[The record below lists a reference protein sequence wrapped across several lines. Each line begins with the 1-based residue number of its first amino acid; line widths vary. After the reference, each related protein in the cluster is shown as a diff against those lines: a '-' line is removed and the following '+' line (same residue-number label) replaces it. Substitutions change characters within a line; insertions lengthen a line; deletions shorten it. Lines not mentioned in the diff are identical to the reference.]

1 MRSIVARAENPR
13 ASARAAQSTR
23 SRPGAPG
30 TVLGSAMPICI
41 MGQNLRRLELFPL
54 ARSLDPFGRAPR
66 GALRSA
72 RTRTTRSRSVTR
84 PSSRPS
90 CATGITPVS
99 NCFIIA
105 AASAAFIPGP
115 AVSGDSVMA
124 WRTRIDMASPPSS
137 RMTYPEPV
145 TGKPDWEGLE
155 GSRVEISS
163 AADRLN
169 PGGRV
174 DLRGQGGHT
183 PERRPPGTAPSPSG
197 VCRLRS
203 SVGKDGVLVLGFP
216 PGHGRAQQVGQDEI
230 CLCQPNVPAHLVS
243 SGSSVVRPLVSDGWP
258 TDLNTPFG
266 ARVRRVTFGGMLKRV
281 KRSRVVR
288 IAQATADRYGD
299 DAGGYL
305 AAAIAFYGF
314 LSFFPLVL
322 LGVSIVGFAF
332 ESSPGL
338 QEEVETALTRSV
350 PGVEPLVTQ
359 SLRAAREAR
368 VSLGLVGLA
377 GLLWTGTGVVGA
389 GRNAVR
395 IVFREGS
402 QMPGLRR
409 MAWLLA
415 VTIGLGVVALTA
427 MALSTLAASLEGEG
441 VGGVALRIVGL
452 ALGFGLDVV
461 LFLVTYRVLRSGR
474 AAWPELVPGAVFVA
488 IGWTGLKL
496 LGAWYANRIAEGS
509 APVYGA
515 FATTVGVLVI
525 MYVAARLYVYG
536 AELNAVLLEERGGFG
551 MDDETERRRNGLPSE
566 LKTGQL
572 VGRMAGD
579 VGLLIRKEVE
589 LARQEVTEGISAKL
603 QGAAAFGAAAALGLF
618 VLGFLLAA
626 GAAALDL
633 VMPLWAALLIMAGVV
648 LVAAVAAAMF
658 GRARLRQPVSPKQA
672 KRTMKEDV
680 EWARAQL
687 RR

>member
-1 MRSIVARAENPR
+1 MAAIRPSAGPRGRLPPPRGSAVYEARSGRTGSSFSVPRRVMAAPSMSARIR
-13 ASARAAQSTR
+13 FASA
-23 SRPGAPG
+23 SR
-30 TVLGSAMPICI
+30 TS
-41 MGQNLRRLELFPL
+41 QR
-54 ARSLDPFGRAPR
+54 
-66 GALRSA
+66 
-72 RTRTTRSRSVTR
+72 
-84 PSSRPS
+84 
-90 CATGITPVS
+90 
-99 NCFIIA
+99 
-105 AASAAFIPGP
+105 
-115 AVSGDSVMA
+115 
-124 WRTRIDMASPPSS
+124 
-137 RMTYPEPV
+137 
-145 TGKPDWEGLE
+145 
-155 GSRVEISS
+155 ISS
-163 AADRLN
+163 PRFV
-169 PGGRV
+169 G
-174 DLRGQGGHT
+174 
-183 PERRPPGTAPSPSG
+183 
-197 VCRLRS
+197 RS
-203 SVGKDGVLVLGFP
+203 S
-216 PGHGRAQQVGQDEI
+216 
-230 CLCQPNVPAHLVS
+230 S
-243 SGSSVVRPLVSDGWP
+243 VSDGWP
-258 TDLNTPFG
+258 TGLSTPFG
-266 ARVRRVTFGGMLKRV
+266 AWARGVTFGGMLERI

-338 QEEVETALTRSV
+338 PEEVETALSRSV
-350 PGVEPLVTQ
+350 PGVEPMVTQ

-395 IVFREGS
+395 TVFREGS

-496 LGAWYANRIAEGS
+496 LGAWYASRTAEGS

-525 MYVAARLYVYG
+525 MYLAARLYVYG
-536 AELNAVLLEERGGFG
+536 AGLNAVLLEERGGFG

-566 LKTGQL
+566 LSTGRL

-603 QGAAAFGAAAALGLF
+603 QGAAGFGAAAALGLF
-618 VLGFLLAA
+618 VVGFLLA
-626 GAAALDL
+626 GG
-633 VMPLWAALLIMAGVV
+633 GVV

-658 GRARLRQPVSPKQA
+658 GRARMRQPVSPEQA
-672 KRTMKEDV
+672 KRTIKEDV

>member
-1 MRSIVARAENPR
+1 MAAIRPSAGPRGRLPPPRGSAVYEARSGRTGSSFSVPRRVMAAPSMSARIR
-13 ASARAAQSTR
+13 FASA
-23 SRPGAPG
+23 SR
-30 TVLGSAMPICI
+30 TS
-41 MGQNLRRLELFPL
+41 QR
-54 ARSLDPFGRAPR
+54 
-66 GALRSA
+66 
-72 RTRTTRSRSVTR
+72 
-84 PSSRPS
+84 
-90 CATGITPVS
+90 
-99 NCFIIA
+99 
-105 AASAAFIPGP
+105 
-115 AVSGDSVMA
+115 
-124 WRTRIDMASPPSS
+124 
-137 RMTYPEPV
+137 
-145 TGKPDWEGLE
+145 
-155 GSRVEISS
+155 ISS
-163 AADRLN
+163 PRFV
-169 PGGRV
+169 G
-174 DLRGQGGHT
+174 
-183 PERRPPGTAPSPSG
+183 
-197 VCRLRS
+197 RS
-203 SVGKDGVLVLGFP
+203 S
-216 PGHGRAQQVGQDEI
+216 
-230 CLCQPNVPAHLVS
+230 S
-243 SGSSVVRPLVSDGWP
+243 VSDGWP
-258 TDLNTPFG
+258 TGLSTPFG
-266 ARVRRVTFGGMLKRV
+266 AWARGVTFGGMLERI

-368 VSLGLVGLA
+368 VSLGLAGLA

-395 IVFREGS
+395 TVFREGS

-415 VTIGLGVVALTA
+415 VTLGLGV
-427 MALSTLAASLEGEG
+427 
-441 VGGVALRIVGL
+441 
-452 ALGFGLDVV
+452 
-461 LFLVTYRVLRSGR
+461 
-474 AAWPELVPGAVFVA
+474 
-488 IGWTGLKL
+488 
-496 LGAWYANRIAEGS
+496 GAWYANRIAEGS

-525 MYVAARLYVYG
+525 MYLAARLYVYG

-603 QGAAAFGAAAALGLF
+603 QGAAGFGAAAALGLF

-633 VMPLWAALLIMAGVV
+633 VMPLWAALLIMAGGV

-658 GRARLRQPVSPKQA
+658 GRARMRQPVSPEQA
-672 KRTMKEDV
+672 KRTIKEDV